1 MSRRS
6 PLGSDGANRAVCGRF
21 GCRLPCDHEEG
32 DLFDHRTK
40 TEADALQFH
49 LKTGSARSDSV
60 VIQVLPAD
68 SARGGKGVSR
78 AVGDVIVVDSGSS
91 RNRPSRTTLTVSAGP
106 RHECVAETL
115 RCAGGAAAKWLSAH
129 GLARAAVELASL
141 DKLGVD
147 NAVEAFC
154 EGLALGAF
162 RFDRH
167 KSSGAGAVLSGID
180 LLTKRM
186 NSQLRQQLQRLTA
199 VIDAVNL
206 ARDWGHEPPNVV
218 NPVTLAARSS
228 RLARACKLKCKVYDE
243 KQLARM
249 KAGAILAVGVASKTQ
264 PRLIVLEHPG
274 VGRSRQSKPVVL
286 VGKAITFDTG
296 GYSLKDKDGIVGMK
310 YDKCGGMAVI
320 GAMKAVA
327 ALKIKTPVV
336 GIIVAAENMIS
347 GSAYRPNDI
356 VKTMSGKTVE
366 IISTDAE
373 GRMVLAD
380 ALTYAQKHYK
390 PRAIIDL
397 ATLTGGVVVAL
408 GGVRAGLFA
417 NHDGLAAALAA
428 AGERVHERLWRL
440 PLDDEYL
447 QLIKGDDSDLKNSGG
462 RSAHPVIGG
471 MFLKQFVDKKIP
483 WAHLDIAGTATTDK
497 DLPYCPKGATGFGV
511 RLLVDYIEHL

>member
-1 MSRRS
+1 MARPAGDSFDRCATTEVRELRFRFITDSPRS
-6 PLGSDGANRAVCGRF
+6 GTLIIRVVPTHAPGGSKLAG
-21 GCRLPCDHEEG
+21 E
-32 DLFDHRTK
+32 
-40 TEADALQFH
+40 
-49 LKTGSARSDSV
+49 S
-60 VIQVLPAD
+60 I
-68 SARGGKGVSR
+68 
-78 AVGDVIVVDSGSS
+78 GDVILIDSGAP
-91 RNRPSRTTLTVSAGP
+91 RNRPGSRTLVVSAGASD
-106 RHECVAETL
+106 ECSAETV
-115 RCAGGAAAKWLSAH
+115 RCAGGAAARWITTHGMTRSA
-129 GLARAAVELASL
+129 LETASV
-141 DKLGVD
+141 DKLGIEHG
-147 NAVEAFC
+147 VEAFC
-154 EGLALGAF
+154 EGFGLGAF
-162 RFDRH
+162 RFDHHKTGEKGKALSVLELIGRR
-167 KSSGAGAVLSGID
+167 KSSR
-180 LLTKRM
+180 LTQRI
-186 NSQLRQQLQRLTA
+186 QRLTPL
-199 VIDAVNL
+199 VEAVNL
-206 ARDWGHEPPNVV
+206 AREWGHEPPNVI
-218 NPVTLAARSS
+218 NPVTLATRIS
-228 RLARACKLKCKVYDE
+228 RLSRASHLKCKVFDE
-243 KQLARM
+243 KQLRRM
-249 KAGAILAVGVASKTQ
+249 KAEAILQVGVASKTQ

-274 VGRSRQSKPVVL
+274 VGKSRASRPVVL

-356 VKTMSGKTVE
+356 VRTMSGKTVE

-380 ALTYAQKHYK
+380 ALTYAQKHFK
-390 PRAIIDL
+390 PRVIIDL

-428 AGERVHERLWRL
+428 AGDRVHERLWRL

-447 QLIKGDDSDLKNSGG
+447 ELIKGDDSDLKNSGG

-471 MFLKQFVDKKIP
+471 MFLKQFVDAKIP

-497 DLPYCPKGATGFGV
+497 DRPYCPKGATGFGV